1 MRREIIGMTAV
12 VISAVVL
19 AVTYSNDIP
28 QTNSAELEALPE
40 REEEK
45 KRNLPH
51 VSVGRMMQSLQH
63 QTDWMDYGMAVAYI
77 RGVDAGMWG
86 AIDCYVGITEE
97 TNEQLA
103 MAWVWF
109 ALQNPEVWQLNM
121 AVAGLTY
128 GMLKQSFPC
137 KTEEEDGQGSGD
149 PEAPAPTGGS
159 GSDDQ

>member
-1 MRREIIGMTAV
+1 MTAV

-19 AVTYSNDIP
+19 AVAYSNDIP
-28 QTNSAELEALPE
+28 QQQTNSAELEALPE
-40 REEEK
+40 QEEEK
-45 KRNLPH
+45 KRSLPS

-63 QTDWMDYGMAVAYI
+63 QTDWMDYGMAVSYI
-77 RGVDAGMWG
+77 RGVDAGVW
-86 AIDCYVGITEE
+86 AVVDCYVGITDE

-109 ALQNPEVWQLNM
+109 ALQAPDVWQKDM

-128 GMLKQSFPC
+128 GMLKTSFPC

-149 PEAPAPTGGS
+149 PETPEATGGD
-159 GSDDQ
+159 GPDDQ